1 MVWGYPCE
9 WGPVQK
15 HKTDAGAKDAVMS
28 RLFSFFASAVE
39 GVVPESEA
47 QKRSWQ
53 DVWNPPPLPLL
64 HLLTHSSRVFAI
76 YDGRV
81 SRTCPIM
88 CSNMWSSHQLS
99 RSLAFPPPSSAGLDA
114 GLARRCDVTE
124 HQLSVARGARSLGNV
139 VANAVSSETERGRRG
154 DLVG

>member
-53 DVWNPPPLPLL
+53 DVWNPPPP
-64 HLLTHSSRVFAI
+64 SPSPPADSFQPRVC
-76 YDGRV
+76 DLRREG
-81 SRTCPIM
+81 
-88 CSNMWSSHQLS
+88 
-99 RSLAFPPPSSAGLDA
+99 FPHMSDH
-114 GLARRCDVTE
+114 V
-124 HQLSVARGARSLGNV
+124 
-139 VANAVSSETERGRRG
+139 
-154 DLVG
+154 